1 MLNEEAGA
9 EKCSPAPV
17 SGMKKQEEGGEGVC
31 GMHLGLDSG
40 EPYGKSTDPE
50 VR

>member
-1 MLNEEAGA
+1 MKKQGA

-17 SGMKKQEEGGEGVC
+17 SAMKKQEKGGERAG
-31 GMHLGLDSG
+31 GMHLGLDCG
-40 EPYGKSTDPE
+40 ELYGKSTDPE

>member
-1 MLNEEAGA
+1 MKKRDA
-9 EKCSPAPV
+9 EKCSAAPV
-17 SGMKKQEEGGEGVC
+17 SGMKKQEEGGEGVG
-31 GMHLGLDSG
+31 GMHLGLDCA